1 MNRKNVLFR
10 LFLMVAVMSVAFS
23 GCDKEDESTPLKLVS
38 LVAGD
43 IDLNGASSPNT
54 VPVEPTIVATFNT
67 DIDAAT
73 ATNANIIINQDYD
86 DTDIAINIVV
96 AGKTITITTAEPLGN
111 GTLFELSFGAG
122 LMSAEKLANTS
133 FARTF
138 TTIGTFVPAG
148 SVAYWNFED
157 NANDQVGSMNPK
169 SDGIVDISYVSSR
182 NTAAGKAAEFNGT
195 TSIIEYANG
204 DALVD
209 TEDFTLS
216 VWVKAMEAGHGH
228 FVIGLGAYF
237 GFQLEIGASFKDFK
251 MPVMFEL
258 ADGTTATGGD
268 LAYNGDGLTKD
279 NGGYIGT
286 TFNKENAA
294 IDASLKEKWAHIT
307 YVYNNETRERS
318 FYLNGELVKTQDHD
332 LFATDAG
339 VADVV
344 ASSVGLK
351 YGGSEPDVKNELALG
366 FIQSRGGAMWDAEPW
381 GGYDLPG
388 ANHFKGLLDDVRVFH
403 KPLTAVEIGLMYN
416 SEKP

>member
-1 MNRKNVLFR
+1 M
-10 LFLMVAVMSVAFS
+10 MVAIVMSVVIT
-23 GCDKEDESTPLKLVS
+23 GCDKEDEATPLKLIS
-38 LVAGD
+38 LVSGD
-43 IDLNGASSPNT
+43 IDLNGAASPNT
-54 VPVEPTIVATFNT
+54 VPVEPSIVATFNT
-67 DIDAAT
+67 NIDETTAT
-73 ATNANIIINQDYD
+73 AANIVLNQDYD
-86 DTDIAINIVV
+86 DTDIEINITVS
-96 AGKTITITTAEPLGN
+96 GKTITISPKEPLGN

-122 LMSAEKLANTS
+122 LMSGDKLANTA

-148 SVAYWNFED
+148 TVAYWNFEN
-157 NANDQVGSMNPK
+157 NANDQVGTMNPK
-169 SDGIVDISYVSSR
+169 SDGIVDIAYVSSR

-204 DALVD
+204 DALTQ
-209 TEDFTLS
+209 TESFTMS

-228 FVIGLGAYF
+228 FVIGLGAFF
-237 GFQLEIGASFKDFK
+237 GFQLEIGANFKEFK

-258 ADGTTATGGD
+258 EDATTATGGD
-268 LAYNGDGLTKD
+268 LLYNGDGLTKD

-294 IDASLKEKWAHIT
+294 IDAILKEKWAHIT

-332 LFATDAG
+332 LFANTAG
-339 VADVV
+339 EPDII

-351 YGGSEPDVKNELALG
+351 YGGSEPDVKNELAFG
-366 FIQSRGGAMWDAEPW
+366 FIQSRGGVMWDAEPW

-388 ANHFKGLLDDVRVFH
+388 ANHFKGLLDDVRIFH
-403 KPLTAVEIGLMYN
+403 KALTSVEIGLMYN